1 MAPGH
6 AYLLFGVGGC
16 LQCPS
21 IWTTR
26 RHRRTLGALVG
37 HLPVRTLDRGTT
49 ILMSQGELRESAC
62 VDSDQ
67 LSSLELLLVFAQVRA
82 DPGFYLLHR

>member
-1 MAPGH
+1 
-6 AYLLFGVGGC
+6 
-16 LQCPS
+16 
-21 IWTTR
+21 
-26 RHRRTLGALVG
+26 
-37 HLPVRTLDRGTT
+37 
-49 ILMSQGELRESAC
+49 MSQGELRESAC